1 MDPCIKLDKIDI
13 ESGMYFPI
21 QKIVSVTLKH
31 SCCTQIVSN
40 SEMAMLLK
48 GLWLSI

>member
-13 ESGMYFPI
+13 EIVMYFPI
-21 QKIVSVTLKH
+21 QKIVSVTLKY
-31 SCCTQIVSN
+31 SCSTQIVSN
-40 SEMAMLLK
+40 SKMAMFLK